1 MVDIRLKQRQ
11 LNDILSLIQ
20 QSELDPSEFEW
31 ADVESIEHQGVIVG
45 HRARFGHECRISVL
59 THRPSK
65 YFCKFGLAYIT
76 FSPGAQHRVEFHEHL
91 DVWEVKLQFTRQ
103 WLAELRKEV
112 EAPDLWADI
121 GQEKVLSTAASS
133 TDLDNRLFTAAEQSL
148 IAAKLDEI
156 KGYILE
162 EQHFNA
168 EQAEF
173 VQREFADLKESSRR
187 FGRKDWLRVLLG
199 VLISQVINLALTP
212 EKAKGLFALA
222 GTAFQSLWGAVHG
235 YLP

>member
-1 MVDIRLKQRQ
+1 MIEATDATLTKTEKNRILK
-11 LNDILSLIQ
+11 LIL
-20 QSELDPSEFEW
+20 EYGPPPDDFEW
-31 ADVESIEHQGVIVG
+31 SEAQREEYTYMTYRPYKV
-45 HRARFGHECRISVL
+45 SVL
-59 THRPSK
+59 THRPTG
-65 YFCKFGLAYIT
+65 YYCIFGGHNVT
-76 FSPGAQHRVEFHEHL
+76 TSPGITKKVQDYGHEDRWDQKENACGRWL
-91 DVWEVKLQFTRQ
+91 IDIKL
-103 WLAELRKEV
+103 EV
-112 EAPDLWADI
+112 EAPDPWASI
-121 GQEKVLSTAASS
+121 GQEKVLSTAAASR
-133 TDLDNRLFTAAEQSL
+133 DIDNRPFTAAEQNF
-148 IAAKLDEI
+148 IAGKLDEI

-199 VLISQVINLALTP
+199 VLIGQVINLALTP

-222 GTAFQSLWGAVHG
+222 GTAFQSLWGVVQG